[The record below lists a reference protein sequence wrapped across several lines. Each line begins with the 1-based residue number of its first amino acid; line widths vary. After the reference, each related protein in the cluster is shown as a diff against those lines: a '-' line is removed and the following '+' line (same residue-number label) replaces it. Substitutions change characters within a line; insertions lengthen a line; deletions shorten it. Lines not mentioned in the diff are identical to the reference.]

1 MVGYLLIRGVRRQA
15 PDEAPPNV
23 HTPTPVAS

>member
-23 HTPTPVAS
+23 HVRGSLV